1 MQSSRVRANITLV
14 RIGTEVLR
22 RRQTLDH
29 SQAALAAKAG
39 VHANVVGRI
48 ERGTYNPTIVTLEAI
63 AAALDTSLVDLLRRA
78 LK

>member
-1 MQSSRVRANITLV
+1 MKSSRVRRNITLV
-14 RIGTEVLR
+14 RIGTEIR
-22 RRQTLDH
+22 RCRQTHDC

-48 ERGTYNPTIVTLEAI
+48 ERGTYNPTVMTLESI
-63 AAALDTSLVDLLRRA
+63 AAALDASIVDLLRRA